1 MILTYINPL
10 NKNFKGELTYEFL
23 FSEDTE
29 IDLGEDWDVQPASS
43 GAVTPPPIESII
55 GVGILKTEYLE
66 FDLAIFSDN
75 FSMYDCLERII
86 ALAWEK
92 ETPENDERLVF
103 HFGESS
109 ESVLSKLY
117 SRDIKLEINKIK

>member
-75 FSMYDCLERII
+75 FS
-86 ALAWEK
+86 
-92 ETPENDERLVF
+92 
-103 HFGESS
+103 
-109 ESVLSKLY
+109 
-117 SRDIKLEINKIK
+117 IKLSMFLVIIGNEKLDTKEFFGSSTDQKLFLILFL